1 MAIKIPIFSDYD
13 NKGVKDAEGA
23 FEAFGTKVGN
33 IAKTAAVAFAAIGT
47 AAAAGAYKAVQ
58 KASDLAESVSKIET
72 IFGDGAQ
79 GVSDFSKTAAKELG
93 MSQQSVYDA
102 AGTFGV
108 FGKAAGLGGQDLTD
122 FSNKFTTLSADLA
135 SFNNTSPED
144 AMQAIGAALRG
155 ESEPLRRYGVMLD
168 DAALKAEAMAQGIY
182 DGKGP
187 LTQQQ
192 KVLAATGA
200 IFEQTSDAQGDF
212 AKTSGGLANQQR
224 IFKAELDNVVTTI
237 GTKLLPVFMK
247 IVRFI
252 SKKILPA
259 IELLTSAFQK
269 DGIAGIVKVV
279 QGQLPKLKTVLGN
292 AVSMFSEWL
301 KDAYPP
307 ALRAVL
313 DMFYKLG
320 QWLLNTGLPA
330 LADLLSKGANAF
342 WDWIKEAAPPALKRL
357 GELFGDL
364 ANWLLNEGLPMMVEK
379 LIQLG
384 NALVDWIKPQIV
396 PALKALGE
404 LLLVITNWV
413 VTEAVPKIGAQAVKL
428 VGALTGWIAELLP
441 EAVKGI
447 GAFITELAPK
457 IPGLFFKLIAA
468 MVDIGGRLGGDLITA
483 LVDALKGLGSFGLDV
498 GKSFANA
505 IIGFINRNVIKKIND
520 LVDFT
525 IPLPFGASF
534 RVNPPDIGNIPMLA
548 EDGIVNS
555 ATLAM
560 IGESGPEAVIPL
572 DRAGSMGFGGGSTNI
587 TVNVN
592 GGDPNQVV
600 AALQRWVR
608 DNGAIPMTTTTAIRR

>member
-47 AAAAGAYKAVQ
+47 AAAVGAYKAVQ

-72 IFGDGAQ
+72 IFGQGAQ

-224 IFKAELDNVVTTI
+224 IFKAQLDNVVTTI

-247 IVRFI
+247 IVDFI

-259 IELLTSAFQK
+259 IELLTSAFEK
-269 DGIAGIVKVV
+269 DGIAGIIKVV
-279 QGQLPKLKTVLGN
+279 QRQLPKFQAKLKELGGAFVAWIVEAAPGIIAALVKLTKMQVDFLKNTV
-292 AVSMFSEWL
+292 
-301 KDAYPP
+301 
-307 ALRAVL
+307 
-313 DMFYKLG
+313 
-320 QWLLNTGLPA
+320 LPA
-330 LADLLSKGANAF
+330 LASVLSKGANAF

-357 GELFGDL
+357 GELFLDL
-364 ANWLLNEGLPMMVEK
+364 ANWLLNEGLPMMVDK

-404 LLLVITNWV
+404 LLLVITDWV

-447 GAFITELAPK
+447 GAFIAELAPK

-505 IIGFINRNVIKKIND
+505 IIRFINNNVIKKIND

-525 IPLPFGASF
+525 IPLPLGRSF
-534 RVNPPDIGNIPMLA
+534 RVNPPDIGDIPELA
-548 EDGIVNS
+548 EGGIVTS
-555 ATLAM
+555 PTLAM
-560 IGESGPEAVIPL
+560 IGEGRGPEAVIPL
-572 DRAGSMGFGGGSTNI
+572 SKMGQFGMGGGI
-587 TVNVN
+587 TVNVTSA
-592 GGDPNQVV
+592 DPNEVV
-600 AALQRWVR
+600 RALQAYNRNVGR
-608 DNGAIPMTTTTAIRR
+608 LPVTVQ

>member
-47 AAAAGAYKAVQ
+47 AAAVGAYKAVQ

-72 IFGDGAQ
+72 IFGQGAQ

-224 IFKAELDNVVTTI
+224 IFKAQLDNVVTTI

-247 IVRFI
+247 IVDFI

-259 IELLTSAFQK
+259 IELLTSAFEK
-269 DGIAGIVKVV
+269 DGIAGIIKVV
-279 QGQLPKLKTVLGN
+279 QGQLPKFQAKLKELGGAFVAWIVEAAPGIIAALVKLTKMQVDFLKNTV
-292 AVSMFSEWL
+292 
-301 KDAYPP
+301 
-307 ALRAVL
+307 
-313 DMFYKLG
+313 
-320 QWLLNTGLPA
+320 LPA
-330 LADLLSKGANAF
+330 LASVLSKGANAF

-364 ANWLLNEGLPMMVEK
+364 ANWLLNEGLPMMVDK

-396 PALKALGE
+396 PALKALGD
-404 LLLVITNWV
+404 LLLTILNWV

-447 GAFITELAPK
+447 GAFIAELAPK

-505 IIGFINRNVIKKIND
+505 IIRFINNNVIKKIND

-525 IPLPFGASF
+525 IPLPLGRSF
-534 RVNPPDIGNIPMLA
+534 RVNPPDIGDIPELA
-548 EDGIVNS
+548 EGGIVTS
-555 ATLAM
+555 PTLAM
-560 IGESGPEAVIPL
+560 IGEGRGPEAVIPL
-572 DRAGSMGFGGGSTNI
+572 SKMGQFGMGGGI
-587 TVNVN
+587 TVNVTSA
-592 GGDPNQVV
+592 DPNEVV
-600 AALQRWVR
+600 RALQAYNRNVGR
-608 DNGAIPMTTTTAIRR
+608 LPVTVQ